1 MIGRIGDFGRL
12 LRTEGVR
19 VSAAE
24 VLDALAALDAVGIET
39 REVFRGALRS
49 CLVKREEDFPTFD
62 RCFDTFFRGPLS
74 SRPRRQE
81 RRGGEGESAR
91 GREGSESSRSGARR
105 DEREGS
111 SERKGDERRMG
122 RRSPRAQEAGE
133 RTSEGTAA
141 GSMKFGGLDLRQW
154 RPSDDSPARLWQRE
168 PGPDPG
174 AIYEAIDRL
183 AQRLVSRESL
193 RARRARRGRLD
204 VRATISRSRRTAGVP
219 VDLVM
224 RRRKITK
231 PKLVVLCDVSG
242 SVWRV
247 SRFLLRLVHG
257 LVSRY
262 ARVRSFVFV
271 DRAVEVT
278 QLLSRL
284 PFEAALVEIERKRDL
299 NLYGFSDFGRVF
311 YFFWREHLGLVAKD
325 TIVVILGDAR
335 TNLFEPMPW
344 CLEEIA
350 RRAHRVIW
358 LNPEERARWNQDDSV
373 IAGYAPACDAVL
385 ECWTLAHLRQAA
397 EVFLHAGW
405 GRR

>member
-24 VLDALAALDAVGIET
+24 VLDALAALDAVGIEA

-242 SVWRV
+242 SCGASRGSCCGWCMGWSRGTLVCGASCSWTGRWR
-247 SRFLLRLVHG
+247 
-257 LVSRY
+257 
-262 ARVRSFVFV
+262 
-271 DRAVEVT
+271 
-278 QLLSRL
+278 
-284 PFEAALVEIERKRDL
+284 
-299 NLYGFSDFGRVF
+299 
-311 YFFWREHLGLVAKD
+311 
-325 TIVVILGDAR
+325 
-335 TNLFEPMPW
+335 
-344 CLEEIA
+344 
-350 RRAHRVIW
+350 
-358 LNPEERARWNQDDSV
+358 
-373 IAGYAPACDAVL
+373 
-385 ECWTLAHLRQAA
+385 
-397 EVFLHAGW
+397 
-405 GRR
+405 